1 MLNKES
7 IFTKNSDA
15 GLLPVVLKSKQLWAT
30 VLIFALAIPG
40 ILAESLP
47 DYLVPASKGPF
58 VVGLSNSFSG
68 NSWRAQMVAEFKAAA
83 EKMKSEGKLKDYI
96 VADATGNTSSQIQQ
110 IKNFIDK
117 KVDAILIDANSDTAL
132 NPAIEE
138 AHKKGILVISFDS
151 VVNSPYSIIVNVD
164 QKEFGRVMADW
175 LVKKLSGEGNIIVLN
190 GLQGTPVNNDRWSSA
205 EAIFSK
211 YPKIKVLTK
220 VNANWDQAAAQQAVA
235 NILPSMPKIDGVW
248 SQGGAM
254 TLGAVYSFQAAKRN
268 LVPMTGE
275 ANNGFL
281 KVWEQNKD
289 KGLDSIAPSDP
300 PTLSVQ
306 SLELAVKALSGQKVE
321 KDNITPPLVITGD
334 ELSKYIQPNMPDSMW
349 LPCDLSQADLEKL
362 FGTK

>member
-1 MLNKES
+1 MLVTKPILTKFFKPIS
-7 IFTKNSDA
+7 IFSNTI
-15 GLLPVVLKSKQLWAT
+15 GLLIIFLLWVVAAPN
-30 VLIFALAIPG
+30 IFADD
-40 ILAESLP
+40 LP
-47 DYLVPASKGPF
+47 AYLVPARKGPF

-83 EKMKSEGKLKDYI
+83 EKLKSDGTLRDYI

-110 IKNFIDK
+110 IKNFIDR

-132 NPAIEE
+132 NPAIAE
-138 AHKKGILVISFDS
+138 AHNKGILVISFDS
-151 VVNSPYSIIVNVD
+151 VVNSPNSIIVNVD

-175 LVKKLSGEGNIIVLN
+175 LVRKLNGEGDIIVLN
-190 GLQGTPVNNDRWSSA
+190 GLQGTPVNNDRWSAA
-205 EAIFSK
+205 EAIFTK
-211 YPKIKVLTK
+211 YPKIKVLTS

-254 TLGAVYSFQAAKRN
+254 TLGAVYAFQAANRN

-281 KVWEQNKD
+281 KVWQQNKD

-306 SLELAVKALSGQKVE
+306 SLQLAVKALGGEKVE
-321 KDNITPPLVITGD
+321 KDNIAPPLVITGD
-334 ELSKYIQPNMPDSMW
+334 DLSKYVQPNMPDSMW
-349 LPCDLSQADLEKL
+349 LPCDLSQADLQKL

>member
-1 MLNKES
+1 MFAKKS
-7 IFTKNSDA
+7 IVTTICDTELQSI
-15 GLLPVVLKSKQLWAT
+15 VLKTKRLWTTFLLCVVVVPNIWA
-30 VLIFALAIPG
+30 AD
-40 ILAESLP
+40 LP
-47 DYLVPASKGPF
+47 DYLVPARNGPF

-83 EKMKSEGKLKDYI
+83 EKMKSDGKLKDYI

-132 NPAIEE
+132 NPAIAE
-138 AHKKGILVISFDS
+138 AHNKGILVISFDS
-151 VVNSPYSIIVNVD
+151 VVNSPNSIIVNVD

-175 LVKKLSGEGNIIVLN
+175 LVKKLNGQGNIIVLN
-190 GLQGTPVNNDRWSSA
+190 GLQGTPVNNDRWSAA

-211 YPKIKVLTK
+211 YPKIKVLTS

-254 TLGAVYSFQAAKRN
+254 TLGAVYAFQAANRD

-281 KVWEQNKD
+281 KVWQQNKD

-306 SLELAVKALSGQKVE
+306 SLELAVKALSGEKVE
-321 KDNITPPLVITGD
+321 KDNIAPPLVINAD
-334 ELSKYIQPNMPDSMW
+334 ELSKYVQPNMPDSMW
-349 LPCDLSQADLEKL
+349 LPCTLSQSDLQQL